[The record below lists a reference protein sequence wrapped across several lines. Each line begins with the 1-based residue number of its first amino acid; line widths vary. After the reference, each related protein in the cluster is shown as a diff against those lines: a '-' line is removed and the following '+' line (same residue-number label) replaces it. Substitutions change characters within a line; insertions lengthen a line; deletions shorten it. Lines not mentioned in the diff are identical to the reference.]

1 MKILIH
7 FNVHRDKKL
16 FEAEQLKRHII
27 AACEDC
33 DITYVEKHEKNV
45 SIANF
50 ISLNQSSINLIR
62 FYVERSV
69 PTLLWMFYAN
79 TDADAEIIKTRKNGE
94 KYIPKKRLTL
104 INMMDAI
111 IVPSNEAKLYLWKL
125 KVRIPVFVIR
135 NGVKEGYYPN
145 LEKIGKEPFLRH
157 FRIDEKQKYVVSVV
171 PINKR
176 RDKLNLLNKLAKT
189 TPNYNFYVFVSAKNT
204 IFSKM
209 KLRRLDRYSVKNLI
223 VSPIVREDVYRAG
236 LYGASYFLDSGDD
249 KFGLMSLV
257 EVIAAKTPI
266 IIDKAAA
273 FTDILQKESAYYAT
287 GYEEIRDVLSNGS
300 ANKEKTAVAA
310 RYTTE
315 NTRANFT
322 KAVCELFTKIY
333 HR

>member
-1 MKILIH
+1 MKVLIH

-33 DITYVEKHEKNV
+33 AINYVEKHEKNV

-50 ISLNQSSINLIR
+50 ISLNQSSTNLIR

-94 KYIPKKRLTL
+94 KYIPKSRLAL

-125 KVRIPVFVIR
+125 KVRIPVFIAR
-135 NGVKEGYYPN
+135 NGVKEDYYNN
-145 LEKIGKEPFLRH
+145 LKKIGKEPFVRY

-176 RDKLNLLNKLAKT
+176 REKLQLLNKLAKSV
-189 TPNYNFYVFVSAKNT
+189 PNHNFYVFVSAKNT
-204 IFSKM
+204 VFSKM
-209 KLRRLDRYSVKNLI
+209 KLRRLDRYTARNLI
-223 VSPIVREDVYRAG
+223 VSPIVREDVYRSG

-257 EVIAAKTPI
+257 EVIAAKTPVI
-266 IIDKAAA
+266 IEEKAA
-273 FTDILQKESAYYAT
+273 FLDILQKESAYFRV
-287 GYEEIRDVLSNGS
+287 GYEEIRDVLLSNADS
-300 ANKEKTAVAA
+300 NDKIAA
-310 RYTTE
+310 AIRYTTK

-322 KAVCELFTKIY
+322 NAVCELFTKIY